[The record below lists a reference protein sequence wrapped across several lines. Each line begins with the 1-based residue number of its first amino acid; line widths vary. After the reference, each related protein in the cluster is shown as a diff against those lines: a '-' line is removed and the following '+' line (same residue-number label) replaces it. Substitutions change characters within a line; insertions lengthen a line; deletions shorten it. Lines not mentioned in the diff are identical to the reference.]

1 MFTWPVVLKFMAVA
15 LVFVSGVCI
24 IGFFLER
31 IARLGRLDPDPDD

>member
-1 MFTWPVVLKFMAVA
+1 MFTWPVVLKFMAA
-15 LVFVSGVCI
+15 SATFVGVCI